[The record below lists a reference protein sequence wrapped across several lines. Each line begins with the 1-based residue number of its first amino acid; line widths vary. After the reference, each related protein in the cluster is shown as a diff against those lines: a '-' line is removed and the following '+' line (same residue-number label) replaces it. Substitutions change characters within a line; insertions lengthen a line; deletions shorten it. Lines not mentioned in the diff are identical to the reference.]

1 MTKTKLLSFIYISL
15 QFSLFAGTGTQV
27 SPFTVSQAIAK
38 SDGSAQTY
46 WVKGYIVGEMND
58 FSNNKYFYELAPPFD
73 GTTSYL
79 IADNPDEINLS
90 KCMPIQLSGIG
101 SDTLSLDAYPQYW
114 RKEILTCGLL
124 RDYFSM
130 PGFKTLS
137 SLEIL
142 TPKPL
147 IDEVT
152 SWNFFENMDGTYSA
166 ASTSSIFAGGTYT
179 GETGVWELYGATW
192 GDSGNDNK
200 WGKASARLRLSE
212 ASTGTPGYIQ
222 MNFDKPNGVGEVR
235 FWAGYYDTD
244 SGGALSIQTS
254 KNAGQSW
261 ETVITSQFI
270 AKDWKEY
277 QFAVN
282 QSGNVR
288 VRIIKAETGSAGIN
302 IDKIKLSDFSGTSE
316 IPSVFSTEFKY
327 FSSLEQIH
335 FTINNPVE
343 KLQLYSISGRE
354 VWRMTQSS
362 GSFDIKVPK
371 GVYILKIN
379 EKSYKVICR

>member
-90 KCMPIQLSGIG
+90 KCMPIQLSGIV